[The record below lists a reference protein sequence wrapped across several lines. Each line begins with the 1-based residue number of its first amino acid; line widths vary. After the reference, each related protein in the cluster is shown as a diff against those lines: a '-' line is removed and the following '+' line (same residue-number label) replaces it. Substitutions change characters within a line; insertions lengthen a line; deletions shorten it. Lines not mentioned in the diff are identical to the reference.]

1 MFQNRLEN
9 MINMGHGV
17 MICRRIM
24 GWKNIHRRCFK
35 KILAM
40 GLFKAVGKAVSVI
53 YFISRQSFTIQ
64 SVPAKIYTLDFL
76 SPRSASRPSMTL
88 SLIHILSTSST
99 PPNSTAKKYASLTTS
114 SLPAARCVRWKRCS
128 QRQAVP

>member
-1 MFQNRLEN
+1 

-40 GLFKAVGKAVSVI
+40 GLFKAVGKAVSV
-53 YFISRQSFTIQ
+53 
-64 SVPAKIYTLDFL
+64 
-76 SPRSASRPSMTL
+76 RP
-88 SLIHILSTSST
+88 IEK
-99 PPNSTAKKYASLTTS
+99 STAPSGVEERNS
-114 SLPAARCVRWKRCS
+114 SKEENPA
-128 QRQAVP
+128 